1 MTEEKQ
7 QRRNRM
13 PSSAKKQRADKML
26 NYLIVFMILLIL
38 ITITIIVKNAGSEP
52 EPAKELNEQPIETV
66 DKVDKQPVKESD
78 EQDEVEKAP
87 VKEKEETL
95 VEGDPIVASVIVDPA
110 WEPTPTTQTGEHVSL
125 YVASTDWQEKIET
138 LSRTTG
144 LAHDNMIVLRVGNNG
159 GAQNAIGVVTSAD
172 GTEKYRVSME
182 WVDEQGWLPTKL
194 EKLHTT
200 EGAY

>member
-66 DKVDKQPVKESD
+66 DKQPVKEDD
-78 EQDEVEKAP
+78 EQDEVEQAP

-95 VEGDPIVASVIVDPA
+95 VEGDPIVASVILDPA

-159 GAQNAIGVVTSAD
+159 GTQNAIGVVTSAD
-172 GTEKYRVSME
+172 GAEKYRVSME

>member
-66 DKVDKQPVKESD
+66 DKQPVKEDD
-78 EQDEVEKAP
+78 EQDEVEQAP

-159 GAQNAIGVVTSAD
+159 GTQNAIGVVTSAD

>member
-1 MTEEKQ
+1 MIEEKQ

-13 PSSAKKQRADKML
+13 PSSAKKQKADKML

-66 DKVDKQPVKESD
+66 DKQPVKEDD
-78 EQDEVEKAP
+78 EQDEVEQAP

-159 GAQNAIGVVTSAD
+159 GTQNAIGVVTSAD

>member
-1 MTEEKQ
+1 MTEQKQ

-38 ITITIIVKNAGSEP
+38 ITITIIVKNASSEP
-52 EPAKELNEQPIETV
+52 EPAKELPNEPPIETV
-66 DKVDKQPVKESD
+66 NKQPAKERD
-78 EQDEVEKAP
+78 EQDEVKQAP
-87 VKEKEETL
+87 AKQKEETL
-95 VEGDPIVASVIVDPA
+95 VDGDPIVASVIVDPA

-182 WVDEQGWLPTKL
+182 WVDKEGWLPTKL

>member
-13 PSSAKKQRADKML
+13 PSSAKKQKADKML

-66 DKVDKQPVKESD
+66 DKQPVKEDD
-78 EQDEVEKAP
+78 EQDEVEQAP

-159 GAQNAIGVVTSAD
+159 GTQNAIGVVTSAD

>member
-1 MTEEKQ
+1 MIEEKQ

-13 PSSAKKQRADKML
+13 PSSAKKQKADKML

-66 DKVDKQPVKESD
+66 DKQPVKEDD
-78 EQDEVEKAP
+78 EQDEVEQVP

-159 GAQNAIGVVTSAD
+159 GTQNAIGVVTSAD

>member
-38 ITITIIVKNAGSEP
+38 ITITIIVKNAGSEL

-66 DKVDKQPVKESD
+66 DKQPVKEDD
-78 EQDEVEKAP
+78 EQDEVEQAP

-159 GAQNAIGVVTSAD
+159 GTQNAIGVVTSAD

>member
-26 NYLIVFMILLIL
+26 NYLIVFMVLLIL
-38 ITITIIVKNAGSEP
+38 ITIAIIVKNAGGEP
-52 EPAKELNEQPIETV
+52 EPAKELNEQPIET
-66 DKVDKQPVKESD
+66 VDKQPVKESD

-87 VKEKEETL
+87 IKEKEETL